1 MKITVCDCPY
11 KENGFASCP
20 YARKPFCLNIGCDLP
35 GKQLRC
41 TPPFTGFQQPCPR
54 CRGDGQTEVDRL
66 PGVPPERCHA
76 CGGTG
81 LEPVW
86 MASEEAYEIELRRV
100 MSRAGLTVDM
110 ADAIVSL
117 ALRRTAPE
125 AAPDGY
131 WREWFREKDAI
142 YEIGRRGEI
151 SVNRGDI
158 VARTADELIA
168 SRDRNGMDTPPAP
181 APG

>member
-1 MKITVCDCPY
+1 MKITACDCPY
-11 KENGFASCP
+11 KESGFASCP

-41 TPPFTGFQQPCPR
+41 TPPFTGFQQPCLR
-54 CRGDGQTEVDRL
+54 CGGEGETGADRL
-66 PGVPPERCHA
+66 PGVPPERCYA
-76 CGGTG
+76 CGGAG

-86 MASEEAYEIELRRV
+86 MASDEAYEIELRRV
-100 MSRAGLTVDM
+100 MSRAF
-110 ADAIVSL
+110 SL

-125 AAPDGY
+125 EAPDGY

-151 SVNRGDI
+151 SVNRVYI